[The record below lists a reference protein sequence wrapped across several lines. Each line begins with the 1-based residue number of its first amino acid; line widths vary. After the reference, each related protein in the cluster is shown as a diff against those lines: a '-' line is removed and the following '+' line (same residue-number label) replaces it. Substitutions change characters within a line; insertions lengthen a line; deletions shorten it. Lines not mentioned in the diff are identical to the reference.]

1 MTHQNPDLSSASDWS
16 YSAPREKFAS
26 ANQKH
31 YSELV
36 GDASTLW
43 NFCFRGKP
51 TEGWQR
57 EMGLFSQATLY
68 FTILG
73 SVVRRPIGATLE
85 LNSNPGFF
93 FSSSNAFSR
102 IFFSNSL

>member
-16 YSAPREKFAS
+16 YSVPREKFAS